1 MRMRK
6 IIVYIATSADGF
18 IARKD
23 GAVDWLDRPGTG
35 GDYHMGKFFNSID
48 TILWGRKTYDMVL
61 KFQKEG
67 KAAPD
72 MYGGI
77 KNYAFSR
84 KPPKKVLA
92 GFEFVTDPI
101 KKFAKRMRNQK
112 GKDIW
117 MMGGGGIIGSFL
129 DEGAIDEFIIHV
141 IPTFIGE
148 GIPLIAP
155 RHRTVPLKLVSIKKF
170 SDGVV
175 RVHYK
180 VSEARPS
187 GGPGKASGAID

>member
-1 MRMRK
+1 MPKRK

-23 GAVDWLDRPGTG
+23 GAVDWLDRPRVK
-35 GDYHMGKFFNSID
+35 GDYGIGRFFKSID
-48 TILWGRKTYDMVL
+48 TILWGRKTYDMLL

-67 KAAPD
+67 KTAPD
-72 MYGGI
+72 MYGPI

-84 KPPKKVLA
+84 KPPKKVLD
-92 GFEFVTDPI
+92 GFEFVTEPI
-101 KKFAKRMRNQK
+101 GKFAKRLRAQK

-117 MMGGGGIIGSFL
+117 MMGGGGIIASFL

-155 RHRTVPLKLVSIKKF
+155 ARRTVPLKLLSTKKY

-175 RVHYK
+175 QMHYQ

-187 GGPGKASGAID
+187 GRARKK

>member
-1 MRMRK
+1 MRK

-23 GAVDWLDRPGTG
+23 GAVDWLDRPETA
-35 GDYHMGKFFNSID
+35 GDYGMMRFFKSID
-48 TILWGRKTYDMVL
+48 TILWGRKTYDML
-61 KFQKEG
+61 RKFQKEG

-72 MYGGI
+72 MYGPI

-84 KPPKKVLA
+84 KPPKKVLD
-92 GFEFVTDPI
+92 GFEFVNEPI
-101 KKFAKRMRNQK
+101 RKFAQRLRRQK

-148 GIPLIAP
+148 GIPLISP
-155 RHRTVPLKLVSIKKF
+155 QQRTVALNLLSTKKF

-175 RVHYK
+175 RMHYQVGSRK
-180 VSEARPS
+180 AKKRT
-187 GGPGKASGAID
+187 GKK

>member
-1 MRMRK
+1 MPNRK

-23 GAVDWLDRPGTG
+23 GAVDWLDRPRVK
-35 GDYHMGKFFNSID
+35 GDYGIGSFFKSID
-48 TILWGRKTYDMVL
+48 TILWGRKTYDMLL

-72 MYGGI
+72 MYGPI
-77 KNYAFSR
+77 KSYAFSR
-84 KPPKKVLA
+84 KPPKKVLD
-92 GFEFVTDPI
+92 GFEFVTEPI
-101 KKFAKRMRNQK
+101 KKFAKRLRSQK

-129 DEGAIDEFIIHV
+129 DAGAIDEFIIHV

-155 RHRTVPLKLVSIKKF
+155 ARRTVSLKLLSTKKF

-175 RVHYK
+175 QLHYQ
-180 VSEARPS
+180 VRPQEA
-187 GGPGKASGAID
+187 